1 MADAR
6 GSRKAGRGTGSVGG
20 NGENG
25 CVKPGHKLLPQH
37 QEDLRQSGL
46 QDETIRAGGFHSLT
60 DPVQIA
66 QVLAWPGG
74 AKKLGP
80 CLCIPFFDLEGRDT
94 GFARLKPD
102 KPRKVHDRR
111 TGKRR
116 EVKYEQ
122 PKGAPV
128 RPYFPNGAGQA
139 ILDPATPLLITEG
152 EKKACAAWQA
162 GFACIGLTGVDCW
175 SVRRKRGKD
184 GRPEG
189 ERELLPQLATIPWRG
204 RLVYLV
210 FDSDAASKPEVQW
223 AEWALARALARHGAQ
238 VKVVRFLGGAGP
250 EKVGLDDFL
259 LTHSPEELRGLLESA
274 QEPTRPDD
282 RPAIVLGTD
291 EHRVV
296 SEVTDVLAGHP
307 RLFQR
312 DGAVVQPLTT
322 DGDGQGEDG
331 AGGRGPSRLRVK
343 KPPGLTVFRAASPA
357 LVRNYISES
366 CSLQTWR
373 NNKLV
378 GTHPPDWLPPQVLAV
393 PGRIRTI
400 RGLAQGPTLRP
411 DGGLLNTQGYDAA
424 TGLYLAR
431 ALPGLALP
439 EHPTL
444 ADAQQAGRTLYDLVA
459 DFPWEQEADFARWLT
474 LLLAAACR
482 HLIDRTPLGMVT
494 ANVAG
499 AGKTC
504 LCRLI
509 SIIVHGL
516 ADPVLMSW
524 PEGSRLQAR
533 GDEIRKRLASLLHE
547 GATLVVI
554 DNLPR
559 GMPFSSPELEAF
571 LTADAYHD
579 RELGRNDGRRVGG
592 PNCCSLLATGN
603 NVRPNG
609 DSGDR
614 TLIVNL
620 SSKDPNPRSRK
631 PDSFRLPDIEK
642 YTWEHRAQLLRAA
655 LTIWRAWVLA
665 GEPQPEGPSWGSF
678 YRFVETA
685 VAAVRWLGLPD
696 PLGDRVE
703 KANEADE
710 EGQALQTL
718 VASWNTVLGA
728 EPLTAGTII
737 ERITE
742 TDTDDT
748 EALVRDAVRALREA
762 LLTLCPARGGA
773 WPPSPGA
780 VGRVLTGHKDRPIQ
794 IKEAGQDVVYVLHCE
809 KDLHV
814 KANVFTVR
822 RLAEDAEVAEDNV
835 TSGGETSGASCSDT
849 VSPERVT
856 SSSATS
862 ATSAEGGRAADQF
875 RVCTPGAESPAI
887 MLVTDAA
894 GLEVVVDALLG
905 ADIVGLDL
913 ETTGLDPRKD
923 RTRLL
928 SLAVYTF
935 DGGTFAY
942 LVDCFAVDPRPLFG
956 ALAETTL
963 VAHNAAFDL
972 GFLAALGFEPG
983 AIHDSMIMSQLLHGT
998 RKEHGFHGLD
1008 QVAER
1013 ELGRHL
1019 EKGLQKAD
1027 WSGSLTADQLEY
1039 AATDAAVLLP
1049 LYRALATQVKET
1061 GQEQVAQIEARCL
1074 PAMVWLARS
1083 GTPFDRDAWTALA
1096 QEAGREVEDLARQL
1110 GEAAPLRDGY
1120 LPKEGAWNWR
1130 SSQQVQ
1136 EAFRLLGV
1144 ELQSTDDDTLARVEH
1159 PLADLL
1165 RRHRAASKRASTYG
1179 LDWLTHVALDGRVYA
1194 AWRQLGADS
1203 GRMSCSA
1210 PNLQN
1215 LPRGAAYRRCFRAP
1229 AGRVL
1234 VKADYSQIE
1243 LRIAAKV
1250 SGDTAML
1257 EAYRCGDDLHTLTAR
1272 CVLGIQD
1279 VSKEHRQL
1287 AKALNFGLLYG
1298 MGARGFRMYAKSQY
1312 GLDLTEQQARGYR
1325 QAFFDAYPGVAAWHR
1340 RVRSRREAETRT
1352 LAGRRRIVDAK
1363 TPDTQR
1369 LNTPVQGTGADGLKR
1384 ALAYLWEQRHEC
1396 PGSFPVLVVHDE
1408 IVVECDAGQ
1417 AEAAAAWLR
1426 QAMFGGMAPLID
1438 PVPCEVE
1445 VQVGQTWGG

>member
-1 MADAR
+1 VEILS
-6 GSRKAGRGTGSVGG
+6 GEVSPVNPGGGGTGSVSG
-20 NGENG
+20 NGESRRAE
-25 CVKPGHKLLPQH
+25 PRHELLPQH
-37 QEDLRQSGL
+37 REDLQRSGL
-46 QDETIRAGGFHSLT
+46 REETIRAGGFHSLT
-60 DPVQIA
+60 DPARIA
-66 QVLAWPGG
+66 QVLAWRGG
-74 AKKLGP
+74 AEKLGP
-80 CLCIPFFDLEGRDT
+80 CLYIPFFDLEGRDT

-102 KPRKVHDRR
+102 RPREGRDRR

-122 PKGAPV
+122 PKGVPV
-128 RPYFPNGAGQA
+128 RPYFPNGAGPA
-139 ILDPATPLLITEG
+139 ILDPAVALLVTEG

-162 GFACIGLTGVDCW
+162 GFACIGLTGVECW
-175 SVRRKRGKD
+175 SVCRKRGKD
-184 GRPEG
+184 GHPEG
-189 ERELLPQLATIPWRG
+189 ERELLPQLAGIPWRG
-204 RLVYLV
+204 RPVYLA
-210 FDSDAASKPEVQW
+210 FDSDAADKPGVRW
-223 AEWALARALARHGAQ
+223 AEWSLSQALGRHGAR
-238 VKVVRFLGGAGP
+238 VKVARLPGGPGT

-259 LTHSPEELRGLLESA
+259 LAHGPEKLRGLLESA
-274 QEPTRPDD
+274 QEPARPDD

-296 SEVTDVLAGHP
+296 REVTDVLTGHP
-307 RLFQR
+307 RLYQR
-312 DGAVVQPLTT
+312 DGVVVQPLTT
-322 DGDGQGEDG
+322 DGDGQGDDG
-331 AGGRGPSRLRVK
+331 AGGQGSRRLRVK

-366 CSLQTWR
+366 CSLQTRR

-378 GTHPPDWLPPQVLAV
+378 GTHSPDWLPSQVLAV

-411 DGGLLNTQGYDAA
+411 DGGLLNVQGYDAA

-439 EHPTL
+439 ERPTR
-444 ADAQQAGRTLYDLVA
+444 ADARRAEETLRDLVA
-459 DFPWEQEADFARWLT
+459 EFPWAGDGDYPRWLT
-474 LLLAAACR
+474 LLLAAVCR
-482 HLIDRTPLGMVT
+482 HLIDRTPLGLVT

-499 AGKTC
+499 AGKTY

-509 SIIVHGL
+509 SIIAHGL
-516 ADPVLMSW
+516 TDPVLMSW

-592 PNCCSLLATGN
+592 PNCCLLLATGN
-603 NVRPNG
+603 NVRPHG
-609 DSGDR
+609 DTSDR

-631 PDSFRLPDIEK
+631 PESFRLPDIEK
-642 YTWEHRAQLLRAA
+642 YTWEHRAQLLSAV
-655 LTIWRAWVLA
+655 LTILRAWVLA

-718 VASWNTVLGA
+718 VASWHIVLGA

-742 TDTDDT
+742 TDNDDT

-780 VGRVLTGHKDRPIQ
+780 VGRVLAGHKDRPIQ
-794 IKEAGQDVVYVLHCE
+794 IEEAGQDVVYVLHCE

-835 TSGGETSGASCSDT
+835 TSGGETSGASCSDP

-862 ATSAEGGRAADQF
+862 ASSAEGGRPAD
-875 RVCTPGAESPAI
+875 PL
-887 MLVTDAA
+887 LVTDAS
-894 GLEVVVDALLG
+894 GLEAVSFALGDADL
-905 ADIVGLDL
+905 VGLDL
-913 ETTGLDPRKD
+913 ETTGLDPRAD
-923 RTRLL
+923 RVRLL
-928 SLAVYTF
+928 SLAVYTID
-935 DGGTFAY
+935 DGGAFTY

-956 ALAETTL
+956 ALAEKTL

-983 AIHDSMIMSQLLHGT
+983 VVHDTMIMSQLLHGT
-998 RKEHGFHGLD
+998 RKGRGFHGLD

-1074 PAMVWLARS
+1074 PAMVCLARS

-1110 GEAAPLRDGY
+1110 DEAAPPRDGY
-1120 LPKEGAWNWR
+1120 LPKEGAWNWG
-1130 SSQQVQ
+1130 SPQQVQ
-1136 EAFRLLGV
+1136 EVFRLLGV
-1144 ELQSTDDDTLARVEH
+1144 ELQSTDDDALARVEH

-1165 RRHRAASKRASTYG
+1165 RRHRAAGKRASTYG
-1179 LDWLTHVALDGRVYA
+1179 LDWLAHVAPDGRVYA
-1194 AWRQLGADS
+1194 QWRQLGADS
-1203 GRMSCSA
+1203 GRMSCSG

-1215 LPRGAAYRRCFRAP
+1215 LPRGAAYRKCFRAP
-1229 AGRVL
+1229 AGRAL

-1250 SGDTAML
+1250 SGDKAML
-1257 EAYRCGDDLHTLTAR
+1257 EAYGRGDDLHALTAR
-1272 CVLGIQD
+1272 RVLGIED

-1298 MGARGFRMYAKSQY
+1298 MGARGFRVYAKSQY
-1312 GLDLTEQQARGYR
+1312 GLDLTEEQARGYR

-1340 RVRSRREAETRT
+1340 RVKRLHAPQTRT
-1352 LAGRRRIVDAK
+1352 LAGRRRLLGPKDF
-1363 TPDTQR
+1363 DTLR
-1369 LNTPVQGTGADGLKR
+1369 LNSPVQGTGADGLKL
-1384 ALAYLWEQRHEC
+1384 ALGLLWERRHQC
-1396 PGSFPVLVVHDE
+1396 PGAFPVLVVHDE
-1408 IVVECDAGQ
+1408 IVVECDAGR
-1417 AEAAAAWLR
+1417 AEAASAWLK
-1426 QAMFGGMAPLID
+1426 QAMIDGMAPLID

-1445 VQVGQTWGG
+1445 VKVAQTWGGG